1 MSHNYFAGKQEV
13 RNNLIRAVD
22 KLESQMN
29 GIVLA
34 ISSTNQTYLTEN
46 SFQLLTKLLLP
57 SNAWERMLF
66 QELVQK
72 CYQLEMRCQ
81 GSSPMFLRA
90 FAAAAKE
97 ISRKEVSYREL
108 VEDNQKSNQTYS
120 KEIVPCCYPSS
131 PSSIKEE
138 IQRAC
143 QNLTIPA
150 TAVEEAIKLAG
161 VEGNIVLAEEDIPSV
176 LVELQFGYNFTM
188 NPFRGF
194 IPANGTWTRTEPK
207 ILLVDGMLESVSEID
222 KLLNDCYS
230 NKVPV
235 VLVAQGFSEEVIAT
249 LHANYSRGALDV
261 FPLRTQQ
268 SLEAINVMN
277 DIAVVAGTDV
287 VSTLKGER
295 LGSVR
300 LDSLGSV
307 EQVSVTG
314 NVLTIHNSR
323 TRGNVLAHL
332 GYLEKR
338 RVEQAETSQVSDL
351 ADLTSKRIQN
361 LLAHLV
367 KITIP
372 KGDANR
378 FRGII
383 DNAIRACRTSIT
395 YGYCNPLEINLE
407 RLTPMWKKAHQA
419 ATQNLGGKKVSSVGL
434 WLSVRMGVELATAYF
449 TAAGALVRN

>member
-1 MSHNYFAGKQEV
+1 MSHNYFAEKQEV
-13 RNNLIRAVD
+13 QDNLIRAVD
-22 KLESQMN
+22 KLEGQMSA
-29 GIVLA
+29 ITLA
-34 ISSTNQTYLTEN
+34 ISSPNQTYLTEN

-57 SNAWERMLF
+57 SNPWERMLY

-90 FAAAAKE
+90 FAAAARE
-97 ISRKEVSYREL
+97 ITRKQGSYREL
-108 VEDNQKSNQTYS
+108 VEDNQKSNQRYS
-120 KEIVPCCYPSS
+120 QEILPHCYPSS

-143 QNLTIPA
+143 QNLSIPA
-150 TAVEEAIKLAG
+150 TAVEEAIRLAG
-161 VEGNIVLAEEDIPSV
+161 VEGNIVLAEEEVPSV
-176 LVELQFGYNFTM
+176 LVELQFGYNFSM
-188 NPFRGF
+188 NPFKGF
-194 IPANGTWTRTEPK
+194 IPTNGTWTRAETK
-207 ILLVDGMLESVSEID
+207 IMLVDGMLESVSEID
-222 KLLNDCYS
+222 KLLNGCYS
-230 NKVPV
+230 SKIPV
-235 VLVAQGFSEEVIAT
+235 ILIAQGFSEEVVAT
-249 LHANYSRGALDV
+249 LHANYSRGSLDV

-268 SLEAINVMN
+268 NLEAINIMN
-277 DIAVVAGTDV
+277 DIAVVSGTDV
-287 VSTLKGER
+287 ISTLKGER
-295 LGSVR
+295 LGTVG

-307 EQVSVTG
+307 EKASITG

-323 TRGNVLAHL
+323 TRGNVLSHL

-367 KITIP
+367 KVTIP
-372 KGDANR
+372 KGDVNR

-395 YGYCNPLEINLE
+395 YGYCKPLEINLE
-407 RLTPMWKKAHQA
+407 RLEPMWRKAHLGA
-419 ATQNLGGKKVSSVGL
+419 IKNLEGEKVSSVGL